1 MGTVDKSTSRIINT
15 LLTLG
20 KNMAAK
26 KQEVSEKLAKA
37 FEAVE
42 PKNPA
47 LSGADKAYLRGL
59 KRRGFTESEI
69 REVAQK
75 AGFVV
80 PVDLFQKKEKEN

>member
-1 MGTVDKSTSRIINT
+1 
-15 LLTLG
+15 
-20 KNMAAK
+20 MAAK
-26 KQEVSEKLAKA
+26 KQEINERLSKA

-59 KRRGFTESEI
+59 QRRGFTESEI

-80 PVDLFQKKEKEN
+80 PTDLFQKKGKAN

>member
-1 MGTVDKSTSRIINT
+1 
-15 LLTLG
+15 
-20 KNMAAK
+20 MAAK

-47 LSGADKAYLRGL
+47 LSGADKIYLRGL
-59 KRRGFTESEI
+59 QRRGFTESEI
-69 REVAQK
+69 RDVAQK

-80 PVDLFQKKEKEN
+80 PADLFQKKEKSK